1 MSAQLLIS
9 PSIISS
15 NLTNCFDG
23 IPVNITIT
31 SLEPNKQYQLELK
44 LMTSVPEPVT
54 EQPMMIVYDSNPESV
69 VPYIFPIFQGSVT
82 ETSKTFSYSI
92 RLQDDQLFQLGYELK
107 ERARVSDPWTVIQN
121 EEQNNFIISCG
132 GTAKF
137 LTPTPTTTEIA
148 QLEVFN
154 INEVVEKD
162 EILFE
167 ERSDPYIESE
177 IPVSFGSDNR
187 VFIRKPGDDLIKVV
201 ELNES
206 GESIVVDYLIV
217 PSQTPTPTVTNTSTT
232 TPTPTPTDVFQKMP
246 FLLSFD
252 TINNLFT
259 ISIST
264 IYLRPPVGNTDNNV
278 NTIQLKFSNLKL
290 TSPSSIETEPNIS
303 TGLALPPSLIN
314 NGIGFVIANNQP
326 LFTLGQIDKLKI
338 TIPYDPAQTTISDV
352 EITSF
357 QITDGNS
364 DYSLKDVVFKTNNDG
379 TLSTLLGL
387 YNFIPTGSD
396 TTVGALQINFNDQ
409 IELQSNSIV
418 STFPPELNEFTIKS
432 QTSRAMAFADGSID
446 FDKMSYFE
454 IITEYNAV
462 STNLP
467 NVETTNL
474 ILADGNDQA
483 YANRNDTT
491 T

>member
-1 MSAQLLIS
+1 MSAQILIS
-9 PSIISS
+9 PAIISS
-15 NLTNCFDG
+15 NLNSCFEG
-23 IPVNITIT
+23 IPINVTIAG
-31 SLEPNKQYQLELK
+31 LEAKQYELELK
-44 LMTSVPEPVT
+44 LMTSVPEPKT
-54 EQPMMIVYDSNPESV
+54 EQPMMIVYDSNPEATI
-69 VPYIFPIFQGSVT
+69 PYNFPIFSGSAT
-82 ETSKTFSYSI
+82 KTTHTFSYDI
-92 RLQDDQLFQLGYELK
+92 RLQDDQLFQLGYEL
-107 ERARVSDPWTVIQN
+107 RQRNTASDPWTVIQN

-162 EILFE
+162 EIVFE
-167 ERSDPYIESE
+167 ERNDPYIESE
-177 IPVSFGSDNR
+177 IPVSFGDDNR
-187 VFIRKPGDDLIKVV
+187 VYIRRPGDDLIKVV

-246 FLLSFD
+246 FLFSFD
-252 TINNLFT
+252 TANNLFT

-264 IYLRPPVGNTDNNV
+264 IYLRPPVGNTENNV
-278 NTIQLKFSNLKL
+278 NTIQFKFNNLKL
-290 TSPSSIETEPNIS
+290 ISPSSIVTEPNVS
-303 TGLALPPSLIN
+303 DGLALPPSLIN

-326 LFTLGQIDKLKI
+326 LFTLRQVDKLKI
-338 TIPYDPAQTTISDV
+338 TIPYDPTQTDV
-352 EITSF
+352 DNVSITSF
-357 QITDGNS
+357 QITDGDN
-364 DYSLKDVVFKTNNDG
+364 DYSLKDVVFKVNNDG
-379 TLSTLLGL
+379 SLSTLLGL

-396 TTVGALQINFNDQ
+396 TTVGALQINFNSQ
-409 IELQSNSIV
+409 IELQANSIV
-418 STFPPELNEFTIKS
+418 STFPAELNEFTIKS
-432 QTSRAMAFADGSID
+432 QTSRAIAFADGSID

-454 IITEYNAV
+454 IITEYNAA
-462 STNLP
+462 STNLS

-491 T
+491 I